1 MRLVIP
7 AGGRGSRFG
16 KATQTLP
23 KEMLLLGGKP
33 LIHHALDEAARAGME
48 EAVIVLAPWKVAI
61 SDYLEGVDLPL
72 PVRYA
77 QQPEPLGIGDAVLR
91 AELQA
96 PFGLLLPDDVITT
109 LEPWPELLAA
119 HAKSGAAVMTVRAVP
134 TEETSRF
141 GIAVVEAGM
150 VVDLVEKPAAGTARS
165 NLAVFGRYI
174 VNGSVLAG
182 IAGPGRTGEMEITDA
197 FRVAALGVPG
207 VAAVEYDGVIF
218 DCGTPAEFARAQA
231 AYLAAG

>member
-1 MRLVIP
+1 
-7 AGGRGSRFG
+7 
-16 KATQTLP
+16 
-23 KEMLLLGGKP
+23 MLLLGGKP

-48 EAVIVLAPWKVAI
+48 EAIIVLAPWKVAI
-61 SDYLEGVDLPL
+61 TGYLAGVDLPL

-91 AELQA
+91 AEVEA

-109 LEPWPELLAA
+109 HEPWPKLIKA
-119 HAKSGAAVMTVRAVP
+119 HAKSGAAVITVRAVSAD
-134 TEETSRF
+134 ETSRF
-141 GIAVVEAGM
+141 GIAVIESGM
-150 VVDLVEKPAAGTARS
+150 VVELVEKPAAGTAPS
-165 NLAVFGRYI
+165 NLAVFGRYVI
-174 VNGSVLAG
+174 NEAVLAG

-207 VAAVEYDGVIF
+207 VAAVEYEGVIF